1 MTDAKTSVEIHPTA
15 IVSPGAQL
23 DAGVVVGPFC
33 VVGPH
38 VRLGKETRLH
48 SHVVVEGHTTLGE
61 RNEVFPFASVGH
73 APQDLKFKGEPTTLV
88 IGDEN
93 RIREGATLQ
102 PGTVQDRGTTI
113 IGSRNLFMAYTHVA
127 HDCVIGDEVI
137 LANATQLAG
146 HVIIES
152 RAVLGSMSAVH
163 QFCRVGELAMVGAN
177 AMVASDLAPFCLA
190 QGDRATLRGLNLV
203 GLKRRGFGSEGIG
216 KVKAAYKILFLA
228 GHPTLDAALA
238 ACTQAGLSEE
248 PGVKELL
255 AFVKDSGR
263 RGLMRPDSDNKNE
276 GKSEGKQEGNRGDA
290 D

>member
-1 MTDAKTSVEIHPTA
+1 MTDAPKNASRAVDIHPTA
-15 IVSPGAQL
+15 LVHAGAEL
-23 DAGVVVGPFC
+23 DTGVVVGPYC

-38 VRLGKETRLH
+38 VRLGAGTRLH
-48 SHVVVEGHTTLGE
+48 SHVVVEGHTTLGA

-73 APQDLKFKGEPTTLV
+73 APQDLKYKGEPTTLV

-102 PGTVQDRGTTI
+102 PGTVQDKGTTI
-113 IGSRNLFMAYTHVA
+113 VGSRNLFMAYTHVA
-127 HDCVIGDEVI
+127 HDCIIGDECI

-146 HVIIES
+146 HVVLES

-203 GLKRRGFGSEGIG
+203 GLKRRGFTSDDIG
-216 KVKAAYKILFLA
+216 RVKEAYRILFTA
-228 GHPTLDAALA
+228 GHPTIDAALA
-238 ACTQAGLSEE
+238 ACAQAGLEQAK
-248 PGVKELL
+248 GVAELL
-255 AFVKDSGR
+255 AFVKDTGK
-263 RGLMRPDSDNKNE
+263 RGLVRPAGTADAASSSD
-276 GKSEGKQEGNRGDA
+276 
-290 D
+290 